1 MNEETTPR
9 RIPRE
14 MLDSVLAKVSHLN
27 LTDVVQK
34 NPEMVACGGYCDVFE
49 GRWLKD
55 GSSEPRK
62 VAIKRI
68 RIHLGEAKFTRY
80 LAREIHV
87 WSSLHHPN
95 ILPFCGYMLEGNFP
109 SLVSEW
115 MENGTVRRY
124 LERRPDLDLLPL
136 VIGIAEGLKYLH
148 SQGVIHSDLKAENV
162 LISDDG
168 LPRICDFGISRIL
181 ISSQTF
187 GGTSSQNNGT
197 KGSLRWMSKELLE
210 ICEPP
215 NTHSME
221 SDIWAFG
228 MTVYELLTKG
238 LPFFHLKN
246 DAQVILHIFQGNQ
259 PLRPASIETR
269 PVRYQ
274 KLWDLCQTC
283 WDIPVKRPG
292 IDDLVVTLN
301 ALRDERPSKR
311 PRLSCQYSLTVSLY
325 DGDSTSLQATIA
337 DHEQIL
343 QPIVEQPV
351 EAIDLN
357 SPESKA
363 PTCHPLFLGAV
374 LTKHIRSN

>member
-1 MNEETTPR
+1 MNEETAPR
-9 RIPRE
+9 RSPRE
-14 MLDSVLAKVSHLN
+14 ILDEVLGKRAYLD
-27 LTDVVQK
+27 LTDAVQK

-55 GSSEPRK
+55 GPSAPRK
-62 VAIKRI
+62 VAVKRI
-68 RIHLGEAKFTRY
+68 RIHLGEANFTRY
-80 LAREIHV
+80 LAREIYV
-87 WSSLHHPN
+87 WSGLNHTN
-95 ILPFCGYMLEGNFP
+95 ILPFCGYLLEGKFP
-109 SLVSEW
+109 SLISEW
-115 MENGTVRRY
+115 MENGTARGY

-148 SQGVIHSDLKAENV
+148 GKGVIHSDLKAENV

-187 GGTSSQNNGT
+187 GATSSQNNGT

-228 MTVYELLTKG
+228 MTVYELLTKE
-238 LPFFHLKN
+238 LPFFHLKI
-246 DAQVILHIFQGNQ
+246 DAHVMFHILGGNQ

-283 WDIPVKRPG
+283 WDIPGRRSG
-292 IDDLVVTLN
+292 IDHIVSILNVLQREEHSSHSVLSEQHLLSIPHSAASDTSPQAAVVDRLRLMHLGVNQPLDRILN
-301 ALRDERPSKR
+301 VSHGNKTRSAT
-311 PRLSCQYSLTVSLY
+311 RLGSQFVL
-325 DGDSTSLQATIA
+325 
-337 DHEQIL
+337 
-343 QPIVEQPV
+343 
-351 EAIDLN
+351 
-357 SPESKA
+357 
-363 PTCHPLFLGAV
+363 AV
-374 LTKHIRSN
+374 